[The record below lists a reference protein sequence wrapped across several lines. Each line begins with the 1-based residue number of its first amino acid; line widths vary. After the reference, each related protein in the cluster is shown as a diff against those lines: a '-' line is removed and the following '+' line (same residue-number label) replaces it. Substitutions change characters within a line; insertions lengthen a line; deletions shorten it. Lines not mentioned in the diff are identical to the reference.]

1 MSSVK
6 NNDKEEKLILLPEY
20 SSDNPNNHENII
32 CDFIIKETLGKG
44 SFGVVKSAINTQTG
58 EKVAI
63 KILNETKIPY
73 EEKINSLRE
82 IEIMKNLKHPNIIR
96 FYGYINKDKQL
107 YLITEYI
114 KGIELFQYISLKKK
128 IEESEACI
136 YFQQI
141 ISGIEYLHKMD
152 IVHRDLKPENIL
164 IDRYLKE
171 AKIIDFGLSNKYTDK
186 SALLSTLCGSPLYAA
201 PEVLLEKGY
210 KPGPVDIWS
219 AGVILYFMI
228 SGKLPFN
235 GDSDEE
241 LYKKIIDAKVKNIQ
255 GASKEVNDLIKKIL
269 NPNPRK
275 RITIS
280 KIKNHPWFDLFNNNN
295 FGNLNYYG
303 ILTNKYVIPVDEEIV
318 EEMKKKFEI
327 SDIEIR
333 LSILGNKLNDISTLY
348 YLIAEQRRREGKI
361 SISDFNNEI
370 FINYIKDE
378 NNLLKKY
385 GNDVKKVIKMRK
397 FGIEQEKKLRSDSN
411 SKSKLIIKKK
421 VMSLE
426 RVNSDEKKDIFR
438 SLSPSIKSSNNI
450 KLFNNNTAYK
460 SPKTYK
466 SIDEANNS
474 NSKFNRINTEIDSI
488 KHNTNMQYKKIFTK
502 SNTSKT
508 AFVKKNKIINSP
520 VYQKRKIGK
529 IINSKNGNS
538 ETELPS
544 TNNNNFS
551 LNKQRSQDE
560 KLYYKEKENQED
572 KIEIKR
578 KKIGQ
583 NLSPIN
589 DYKNQ
594 NVHNKLIDINKTEII
609 TNSKPNSPKG
619 EFSASLHM
627 SNTLTKREE
636 KKNMVKQNTGLLY
649 KKRKISKHSYRSKE
663 NEIRKPKIE
672 QIKISNVNN
681 TMNNCLSLGINDKLN
696 NKKHYINTENTN
708 NEELSDNKGMN
719 RYLSQ
724 DLSDAK
730 NRKIKPHHNKTN
742 SGNIFKMKKDAKIY
756 INRIN
761 SGNNLFTS
769 INNNFNIN
777 VPKEKLKD
785 ILNMDKDFS
794 KFSLIDNKDVN
805 QFIDPFDLNNI
816 YFKKKGILKKELLEK
831 LEKKKIRCKKLG
843 NYWFSAQLKKDA
855 SIEFEIKGFKNS
867 SNNICVLKIK
877 KVKGTNNSIFNYLKK
892 ILKN

>member
-141 ISGIEYLHKMD
+141 INGIEYLHKMD

-171 AKIIDFGLSNKYTDK
+171 VKIIDFGLSNKYTDK

-280 KIKNHPWFDLFNNNN
+280 KIKNHPWFNLFNNNN

-333 LSILGNKLNDISTLY
+333 SSILGNKLNDISTLY

-529 IINSKNGNS
+529 IINNKNGNS

>member
-141 ISGIEYLHKMD
+141 INGIEYLHKMD

-171 AKIIDFGLSNKYTDK
+171 VKIIDFGLSNKYTDK

-280 KIKNHPWFDLFNNNN
+280 KIKNHPWFNLFNNNN

-333 LSILGNKLNDISTLY
+333 SSILGNKLNDISTLY

-370 FINYIKDE
+370 FINYIKEE

-529 IINSKNGNS
+529 IINNKNGNS

-708 NEELSDNKGMN
+708 NEKLSDNKGMN

-730 NRKIKPHHNKTN
+730 NRKIKPYHNKTN

-785 ILNMDKDFS
+785 ILNMDRDFS

-816 YFKKKGILKKELLEK
+816 YFKKKGILKKDLLEK

>member
-1 MSSVK
+1 MSSGQ
-6 NNDKEEKLILLPEY
+6 NNNKQEKLILLPEY

-63 KILNETKIPY
+63 KILNEAKIPY
-73 EEKINSLRE
+73 EYKINSLRE
-82 IEIMKNLKHPNIIR
+82 IEIMKDLKHPNIIR
-96 FYGYINKDKQL
+96 FYGYISKDKQL

-171 AKIIDFGLSNKYTDK
+171 VKIIDFGLSNKYTDK
-186 SALLSTLCGSPLYAA
+186 STLLSTLCGSPLYAA

-241 LYKKIIDAKVKNIQ
+241 LYKNIIDAKVKNIK

-280 KIKNHPWFDLFNNNN
+280 KIKNHPWFNLFDNNN
-295 FGNLNYYG
+295 FENLSYYG
-303 ILTNKYVIPVDEEIV
+303 ILINKYVIPVDEEIV
-318 EEMKKKFEI
+318 EEMKKRFEI

-333 LSILGNKLNDISTLY
+333 TSILGNKLNDISTLY
-348 YLIAEQRRREGKI
+348 YLIAEQRRKEGKI

-385 GNDVKKVIKMRK
+385 GNDINKVIKMRK
-397 FGIEQEKKLRSDSN
+397 YGIEQEKKIRADSN

-426 RVNSDEKKDIFR
+426 RENSDEKKDIFR
-438 SLSPSIKSSNNI
+438 SLSPSLKSSNNI

-460 SPKTYK
+460 SPKIYK

-474 NSKFNRINTEIDSI
+474 NSKLYRINTEVNSI
-488 KHNTNMQYKKIFTK
+488 KHIANFQYKKIFTK

-529 IINSKNGNS
+529 IISNKNGNS
-538 ETELPS
+538 ETEIPS
-544 TNNNNFS
+544 TNNNRFS
-551 LNKQRSQDE
+551 QVE
-560 KLYYKEKENQED
+560 KLNNKGKENQDD

-578 KKIGQ
+578 KKNEYNQ
-583 NLSPIN
+583 NPIN
-589 DYKNQ
+589 NFKNQ

-619 EFSASLHM
+619 HLSTSLHI
-627 SNTLTKREE
+627 SSTLTKREE
-636 KKNMVKQNTGLLY
+636 KKNMLKQNTGLLY
-649 KKRKISKHSYRSKE
+649 KKRKISKHSERSKE
-663 NEIRKPKIE
+663 NDIRKPKIE
-672 QIKISNVNN
+672 LIKKSNINN
-681 TMNNCLSLGINDKLN
+681 TVNNCLTLSTNDKLN
-696 NKKHYINTENTN
+696 NKKHYINIENTN

-742 SGNIFKMKKDAKIY
+742 SGNIFKMKKDDKIY

-777 VPKEKLKD
+777 VSKEKLK
-785 ILNMDKDFS
+785 ILLNMDRDFS
-794 KFSLIDNKDVN
+794 KFSLIDNKDTN

-855 SIEFEIKGFKNS
+855 SIEFEFEIKGFKNS
-867 SNNICVLKIK
+867 LNNLSVLKIK

-892 ILKN
+892 VLKN

>member
-1 MSSVK
+1 MSSGQ
-6 NNDKEEKLILLPEY
+6 NNNKQEKLILLPEY

-63 KILNETKIPY
+63 KILNEAKIPY
-73 EEKINSLRE
+73 EYKINSLRE

-171 AKIIDFGLSNKYTDK
+171 VKIIDFGLSNKYTDK
-186 SALLSTLCGSPLYAA
+186 STLLSTLCGSPLYAA

-241 LYKKIIDAKVKNIQ
+241 LYKNIIDAKVKNIK

-280 KIKNHPWFDLFNNNN
+280 KIKNHPWFNLFDNNN
-295 FGNLNYYG
+295 FENLSYYG
-303 ILTNKYVIPVDEEIV
+303 ILINKYVIPVDEEIV
-318 EEMKKKFEI
+318 EEMKKRFEI

-333 LSILGNKLNDISTLY
+333 TSILGNKLNDISTLY
-348 YLIAEQRRREGKI
+348 YLIAEQRRKEGKI

-385 GNDVKKVIKMRK
+385 GNDINKVIKMRK
-397 FGIEQEKKLRSDSN
+397 YGIEQEKKIRADSN

-426 RVNSDEKKDIFR
+426 RENSDEKKDIFR
-438 SLSPSIKSSNNI
+438 SLSPSLKSSNNI

-460 SPKTYK
+460 SPKIYK

-474 NSKFNRINTEIDSI
+474 NSKLYRINTEVNSI
-488 KHNTNMQYKKIFTK
+488 KHIANFQYKKIFTK

-529 IINSKNGNS
+529 IISNKNGNS
-538 ETELPS
+538 ETEIPS
-544 TNNNNFS
+544 TNNNRF
-551 LNKQRSQDE
+551 LQVE
-560 KLYYKEKENQED
+560 KLNNKGKENQDD

-578 KKIGQ
+578 KKNEYNQ
-583 NLSPIN
+583 NPIN
-589 DYKNQ
+589 NFKNQ

-619 EFSASLHM
+619 HLSTSLHI
-627 SNTLTKREE
+627 SSTLTKREE
-636 KKNMVKQNTGLLY
+636 KKKMLKQNTGLLY
-649 KKRKISKHSYRSKE
+649 KKRKISKHSERSKE
-663 NEIRKPKIE
+663 NDIRKPKIE
-672 QIKISNVNN
+672 QIKKCNINNTVNN
-681 TMNNCLSLGINDKLN
+681 CFTLSTNDKLN
-696 NKKHYINTENTN
+696 NKKHYINIENTN

-742 SGNIFKMKKDAKIY
+742 SGNIFKMKKDDKIF

-777 VPKEKLKD
+777 VSKEKLKFL
-785 ILNMDKDFS
+785 LNMDRDFS
-794 KFSLIDNKDVN
+794 KFSLIDNKDTN

-855 SIEFEIKGFKNS
+855 SIEFEFEIKGFKNS
-867 SNNICVLKIK
+867 LNNLSVLKIK

-892 ILKN
+892 VLKN